1 MSNQQDSFDQ
11 EIEVE
16 KYTGL
21 KLFSIWGGLVLLALS
36 FWAVIGNTLLLGLFS
51 LKDFVEYL
59 INFI

>member
-1 MSNQQDSFDQ
+1 MTKQESFEQ

-21 KLFSIWGGLVLLALS
+21 KLFSIWCGLVLLALS
-36 FWAVIGNTLLLGLFS
+36 FWAVIILGLFS

>member
-1 MSNQQDSFDQ
+1 MSNQQDSFNQ

-21 KLFSIWGGLVLLALS
+21 KLFSIWSGLLMLALS
-36 FWAVIGNTLLLGLFS
+36 FWGIIILGLFS

-59 INFI
+59 INII

>member
-1 MSNQQDSFDQ
+1 MTNQSESFNQ

-16 KYTGL
+16 KYTGI
-21 KLFSIWGGLVLLALS
+21 KLFSVWWGLVLLALS
-36 FWAVIGNTLLLGLFS
+36 FWAVIILGLFS

>member
-1 MSNQQDSFDQ
+1 MTKQESFDQ

-21 KLFSIWGGLVLLALS
+21 KLFSIWCGLVLIALS
-36 FWAVIGNTLLLGLFS
+36 FWAVIILGLFS

-59 INFI
+59 INII